1 MAVTKRALPKI
12 ESRTA
17 GSATRRSMNTKTA
30 SATMATTP
38 ATSATPSAPGTASWR
53 APNVAA
59 TMNVAAAA
67 RPGKSIEMRGRCVP
81 GAAAST
87 DDDECRSGSCT
98 QNTSR
103 QPPRSV
109 EQTTDDRTDDRA

>member
-1 MAVTKRALPKI
+1 MI
-12 ESRTA
+12 
-17 GSATRRSMNTKTA
+17 
-30 SATMATTP
+30 ATTP
-38 ATSATPSAPGTASWR
+38 ATSATPSAPGTASWS

-67 RPGKSIEMRGRCVP
+67 RPGRSIETARPLRAGSSSQAPMTTSAG
-81 GAAAST
+81 
-87 DDDECRSGSCT
+87 SGSCT

-109 EQTTDDRTDDRA
+109 SRPPMTGPMTAPRAPDVK